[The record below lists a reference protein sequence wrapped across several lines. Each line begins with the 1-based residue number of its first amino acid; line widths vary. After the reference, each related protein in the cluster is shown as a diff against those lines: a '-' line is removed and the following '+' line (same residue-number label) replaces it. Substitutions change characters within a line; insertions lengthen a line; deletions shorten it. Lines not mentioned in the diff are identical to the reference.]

1 LGWCKGTECGNLGKP
16 AVSTGYSSTAVV
28 FTDGRGGGFF
38 HKGNGPMRKFIL
50 RYLIPRIIQYL
61 TIIFVGITVTFIIPR
76 LAPTDP
82 VEAQVSM
89 MIARGSSLDPLSIE
103 SMRAALTDLY
113 GLSGSP
119 VEQYFTFWGRLLR
132 GDLGPSLG
140 NFPTPVSEMIGQA
153 LPYTLRLLIPAVI
166 ISFIIGNIFGAMS
179 SYYPASIALNVVEVL
194 GQVVRSIPYYIVA
207 IVLLVVFSYFIPIF
221 PFSGA
226 YPIGTRPDWSSP
238 DFIVTYIEHSV
249 LPAAT
254 LVLVG
259 FGGWFVGMKSLTSNI
274 VSEDYVVYAETAG
287 LKMNTILVHYIMR
300 TAMLPQLTGLAMSLG
315 TVFSGALIM
324 EVVFGYPGIGSL
336 AIVAIYRNDYS
347 MIMGITIY
355 SIIGVATAVFLMD
368 LLYPLFDPRVRYL

>member
-1 LGWCKGTECGNLGKP
+1 
-16 AVSTGYSSTAVV
+16 
-28 FTDGRGGGFF
+28 
-38 HKGNGPMRKFIL
+38 MRRFIL
-50 RYLIPRIIQYL
+50 RYLIPRFIQYL

-76 LAPTDP
+76 LSPTDP

-89 MIARGSSLDPLSIE
+89 MMARSTTLDPQAII

-119 VEQYFTFWGRLLR
+119 VQQYFTFWGRLFR

-140 NFPTPVSEMIGQA
+140 NFPTPVSKMIGQA
-153 LPYTLRLLIPAVI
+153 LPYTLRLLIPAVL
-166 ISFIIGNIFGAMS
+166 ISFIFGNLFGAMS
-179 SYYPASIALNVVEVL
+179 SYYPENFGLNLIEVL
-194 GQVVRSIPYYIVA
+194 GQAIRSIPYYIVA

-238 DFIVTYIEHSV
+238 DFILTYIKHAV

-274 VSEDYVVYAETAG
+274 ISEDYVVYAETAG
-287 LKMNTILVHYIMR
+287 LRKNKILVQYIMR
-300 TAMLPQLTGLAMSLG
+300 TAMLPQLTALAMSLG

-336 AIVAIYRNDYS
+336 AIVAVYRNDYS

-355 SIIGVATAVFLMD
+355 SIIGVATAVFLID
-368 LLYPLFDPRVRYL
+368 LLYPFFDPRVRYQ

>member
-1 LGWCKGTECGNLGKP
+1 
-16 AVSTGYSSTAVV
+16 
-28 FTDGRGGGFF
+28 
-38 HKGNGPMRKFIL
+38 MRKFIL

-61 TIIFVGITVTFIIPR
+61 TLIFVGITVTYVIPR

-89 MIARGSSLDPLSIE
+89 MIARGNTLDPQSVE

-113 GLSGSP
+113 GLSGNP
-119 VEQYFTFWGRLLR
+119 VEQYFAFWGRLFR
-132 GDLGPSLG
+132 GDLGPSLN
-140 NFPTPVSEMIGQA
+140 NFPTPVSKMIGQA
-153 LPYTLRLLIPAVI
+153 LPYTLRLLIPAVV
-166 ISFIIGNIFGAMS
+166 ISFIFGNLFGALS
-179 SYYPASIALNVVEVL
+179 SYYPANRALNVLEVV

-226 YPIGTRPDWSSP
+226 YPIGTRPDWSSI
-238 DFIVTYIEHSV
+238 DFILTYLEHAA

-254 LVLVG
+254 LILVG

-274 VSEDYVVYAETAG
+274 ISEDYVVYAETAG
-287 LKMNTILVHYIMR
+287 LSKNRILVQYIMR
-300 TAMLPQLTGLAMSLG
+300 TAILPQFTALAMVLG

-336 AIVAIYRNDYS
+336 AIRAIYNNDYS

-355 SIIGVATAVFLMD
+355 SIIGVATAVFIMD
-368 LLYPLFDPRVRYL
+368 LLYPLFDPRVRYQ

>member
-1 LGWCKGTECGNLGKP
+1 M
-16 AVSTGYSSTAVV
+16 AA
-28 FTDGRGGGFF
+28 
-38 HKGNGPMRKFIL
+38 MQKFIV
-50 RYLIPRIIQYL
+50 RYLIPRFIQYL
-61 TIIFVGITVTFIIPR
+61 TLIFVGITVTFIIPR
-76 LAPTDP
+76 LSSTDP

-89 MIARGSSLDPLSIE
+89 MLARGSSLDPQSVDA
-103 SMRAALTDLY
+103 MRTALRDLY

-119 VEQYFTFWGRLLR
+119 VQQYFTFWSRLFQ

-140 NFPTPVSEMIGQA
+140 NFPTPVSKIIGQA

-166 ISFIIGNIFGAMS
+166 ISFLFGNLFGAMS
-179 SYYPASIALNVVEVL
+179 SYYPENLGLNVIEVL
-194 GQVVRSIPYYIVA
+194 GQAVRSIPYYIVA

-226 YPIGTRPDWSSP
+226 YPIGTRPNWSSLA
-238 DFIVTYIEHSV
+238 FIKTYIEHAV

-274 VSEDYVVYAETAG
+274 ISEDYVVYAETAG
-287 LKMNTILVHYIMR
+287 LKKNKILVQYIMR
-300 TAMLPQLTGLAMSLG
+300 TAMLPQLTALAMSLG

-336 AIVAIYRNDYS
+336 AMRAVYSNDYS

-355 SIIGVATAVFLMD
+355 SIVGVATAVFVID
-368 LLYPLFDPRVRYL
+368 LLYPFFDPRVRYQ